1 MRLYTTIEIANMT
14 GITRQNLAKKCKK
27 YNIKMYGTKYQLSI
41 HQWASIVS
49 RKHRETLFNF
59 ILKLNPVEYV
69 PVFQDVVK
77 VTETYYIY
85 ESKGNFLTLEQL

>member
-1 MRLYTTIEIANMT
+1 MRLYTTVEIANMT
-14 GITRQNLAKKCKK
+14 GVTRSHLAERCKK
-27 YNIKMYGTKYQLSI
+27 YNIKLSGTKYQLSI